1 MIQRQAHRHGH
12 PAQMHTDERAA
23 DVHTCSGADLLDKDR
38 VLKGAPAACGPA
50 AARVGLRNGRDDL
63 IAVGLGSLAL
73 KDDSA
78 VEMLTALSGQIDTLL
93 LQRRLHTRQHGGRGL
108 HAGVMAD
115 MPAHD
120 LTAGA
125 ADHKNI
131 PCFKVRSFEQFF
143 RGLPCL
149 RGKLRI
155 IHG

>member
-1 MIQRQAHRHGH
+1 
-12 PAQMHTDERAA
+12 
-23 DVHTCSGADLLDKDR
+23 
-38 VLKGAPAACGPA
+38 
-50 AARVGLRNGRDDL
+50 
-63 IAVGLGSLAL
+63 
-73 KDDSA
+73 
-78 VEMLTALSGQIDTLL
+78 MLTALGGQIDTLL
-93 LQRRLHTRQHGGRGL
+93 LQWRQYARQHGGRGL

-120 LTAGA
+120 LAAGA

-149 RGKLRI
+149 RGKLRV

>member
-50 AARVGLRNGRDDL
+50 AAGMGLRNGRNDL
-63 IAVGLGSLAL
+63 AAVGLRGLAL

-93 LQRRLHTRQHGGRGL
+93 LQWRQHARQHSGCGL

-149 RGKLRI
+149 RGKLRV